1 MLLTAWRRLGPPVE
15 ARTRAAW
22 GWIAAVLRGRLLMLR
37 LVPHLRGV
45 HRLSWLLGGW
55 LMLLRG
61 A

>member
-1 MLLTAWRRLGPPVE
+1 MRLTAWRRLVPPIE

-22 GWIAAVLRGRLLMLR
+22 GWVAIILRGLLLMLR
-37 LVPHLRGV
+37 LVAHLRGV
-45 HRLSWLLGGW
+45 HGLSWLLGGW